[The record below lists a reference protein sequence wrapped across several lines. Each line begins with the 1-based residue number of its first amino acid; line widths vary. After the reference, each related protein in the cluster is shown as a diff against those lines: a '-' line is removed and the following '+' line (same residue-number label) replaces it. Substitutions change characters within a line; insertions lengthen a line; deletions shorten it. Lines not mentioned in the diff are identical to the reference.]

1 MILINSLRYIR
12 KLERIDNIKQDE
24 IHPALC
30 YLIALVSI
38 MKLTEEVVSSNLPI
52 NVS

>member
-1 MILINSLRYIR
+1 MILINSLKYIK
-12 KLERIDNIKQDE
+12 KLERLDSIKQDDN
-24 IHPALC
+24 HPALC

-38 MKLTEEVVSSNLPI
+38 MKLTEEVVLSNLPI